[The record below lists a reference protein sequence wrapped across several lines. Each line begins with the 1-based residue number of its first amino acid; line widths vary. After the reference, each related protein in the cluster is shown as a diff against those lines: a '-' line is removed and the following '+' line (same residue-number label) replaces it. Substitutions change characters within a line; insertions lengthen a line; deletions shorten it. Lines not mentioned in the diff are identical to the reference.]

1 MISIIVPIYNAAPYL
16 KACMDSLL
24 AQTEKDLQ
32 IILVDDSS
40 TDSSLSI
47 AQAYERQDSRVEVY
61 RQAHAGQSVARNT
74 GLAHAKGEFIAFVDA
89 DDYIEPDWCQ
99 RHLAAM
105 DGVDY
110 VQSGYIQTEGEKKYL
125 PKHPYRFTVVWARLY
140 RKEALQGLR
149 FREGMIYEDIL
160 FSIALWLRNSRCRI
174 IRYAGYHYTCNP
186 NSTTALPHPEEQKKV
201 IQELRQKAKESSCK
215 GRLLIGY
222 TVVRL
227 KLHFLL
233 R

>member
-1 MISIIVPIYNAAPYL
+1 MISIIVPIYNADSYL
-16 KACMDSLL
+16 STCLDSLL

-32 IILVDDSS
+32 IILIDDSS
-40 TDSSLSI
+40 TDTSLSI
-47 AQAYERQDSRVEVY
+47 AKVYEGQDPRVEVY
-61 RQAHAGQSVARNT
+61 RQSHAGQSAARNL
-74 GLAHAKGEFIAFVDA
+74 GLSHAKGEFIAFVDA

-140 RKEALQGLR
+140 RKEALKDLR
-149 FREGMIYEDIL
+149 FQEGMIYEDIV
-160 FSIALWLRNSRCRI
+160 FSIALWLQKSRCRI
-174 IRYAGYHYTCNP
+174 INYTGYHYTCNP
-186 NSTTALPHPEEQKKV
+186 NSTTAQAHPEEQEKV
-201 IQELRQKAKESSCK
+201 IQVLRQKAKESSCR

-222 TVVRL
+222 TLLRL
-227 KLHFLL
+227 RLHFLL